1 MRKMMMG
8 RAMDRAGHG
17 MAWQLSKQALGHDG
31 QRTAK

>member
-8 RAMDRAGHG
+8 RAMDRAEHG
-17 MAWQLSKQALGHDG
+17 MAAQQASSLGHDG